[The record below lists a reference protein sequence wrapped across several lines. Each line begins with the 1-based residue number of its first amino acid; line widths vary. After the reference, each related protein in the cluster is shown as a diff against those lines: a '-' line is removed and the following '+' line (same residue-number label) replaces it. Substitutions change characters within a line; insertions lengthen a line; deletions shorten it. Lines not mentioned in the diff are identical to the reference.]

1 MIEKME
7 IPEKIPTRVRS
18 QVLIDALPYIKRYNQ
33 KIIVIKYGGNA
44 MTNESLKAAVM
55 SDIVLLSLVGIRVV
69 LVHGGGPEISD
80 MLSRLHIESRFI
92 DGLRYT
98 DAETADVVRMVLAGK
113 VNKELVSHL
122 ESHGGH
128 AIGLSGMD
136 GSMLLAK
143 KKESKPDLG
152 LVGEITQINTK
163 PILMA
168 LSEGYVP
175 VIATVAC
182 GTDGQVYNVNADTA
196 AAAVAAALHAEN
208 LILMTDIA
216 GLLRDKN
223 DPATLI
229 PSVRVSE
236 VPGLKR
242 EGVLSGGMIPKVD
255 CCVEAIRRGVKKAV
269 IIDGRVPHA
278 ILVEICSNEGVGTQ
292 FLSVY
297 GKEDEA

>member
-1 MIEKME
+1 M
-7 IPEKIPTRVRS
+7 
-18 QVLIDALPYIKRYNQ
+18 
-33 KIIVIKYGGNA
+33 KYGGNA
-44 MTNESLKAAVM
+44 MTNEALKEAVM

-80 MLSRLHIESRFI
+80 MLSRLNIESKFI
-92 DGLRYT
+92 GGLRYT

-122 ESHGGH
+122 TRHSGK
-128 AIGLSGMD
+128 AIGLSGID
-136 GSMLLAK
+136 GAMLQAK

-152 LVGEITQINTK
+152 LVGEITDVNVS

-168 LSEGYVP
+168 LDNGYVP

-182 GTDGQVYNVNADTA
+182 GADGQVYNVNADTA
-196 AAAVAAALHAEN
+196 AASIAAALGAEN

-223 DPATLI
+223 DPSTLI
-229 PSVRVSE
+229 PSVNISE
-236 VPGLKR
+236 VANLKR
-242 EGVLSGGMIPKVD
+242 QGIISGGMIPKID

-269 IIDGRVPHA
+269 IIDGRVPHS

-297 GKEDEA
+297 

>member
-1 MIEKME
+1 ME
-7 IPEKIPTRVRS
+7 QMELLDSISNRIRS
-18 QVLIDALPYIKRYNQ
+18 QVLIDALPYIQRYNH
-33 KIIVIKYGGNA
+33 KVIVVKYGGNA
-44 MTNESLKAAVM
+44 MTNEALKEAVM

-80 MLSRLHIESRFI
+80 MLHRLNIESRFVG
-92 DGLRYT
+92 GLRYT
-98 DAETADVVRMVLAGK
+98 DAETAEVVRMVLAGK

-122 ESHGGH
+122 TRHQGQ
-128 AIGLSGMD
+128 ALGLCGID
-136 GSMLLAK
+136 GELLKAT
-143 KKESKPDLG
+143 KKESKPDVG
-152 LVGEITQINTK
+152 LVGEITEVNTK

-168 LSEGYVP
+168 LDNGYIP

-182 GTDGQVYNVNADTA
+182 GADGQVYNVNADTA
-196 AAAVAAALHAEN
+196 AAAIAAALGAEN

-223 DPATLI
+223 DPETLI
-229 PSVRVSE
+229 PSVSISE
-236 VPGLKR
+236 VQNLKR
-242 EGVLSGGMIPKVD
+242 QGIISGGMIPKID

-269 IIDGRVPHA
+269 IIDGRVPHS

-297 GKEDEA
+297 